1 MTDPSFDIVDIGA
14 RLGVPA
20 TALRPYGRD
29 KAKLELAALGPL
41 AERGALVLVS
51 GITPTAAGEGKTT
64 TAIGLA
70 DGLTRLGRRAAV
82 VLREPSLGPIF
93 GQKGGGTG
101 FGRSRLVP
109 TADINLHFTG
119 DFHAIASAHNLLAAL
134 IDNHLHHGL
143 TPTLDPERI
152 TWKRTMDMNDR
163 ALRQLEVGRGKG
175 NGPVRAGGFDI
186 TAASEIM
193 AILALADGP
202 DDLRARLG
210 RIVIGRTVDG
220 RAATAADVGAVG
232 SMMALLRDAMLPNL
246 VATHEGTPAIVHCGP
261 FANIAHGTASV
272 VAMKAGLHL
281 AEVSVVE
288 CGFGFDLGGEKFFD
302 LVARGGPLSP
312 AAVVIIASLR
322 ALRLHG
328 GVAPDRVA
336 TPDLAAVQ
344 AGLPNLLR
352 HLDNARLFGR
362 PVVIALNAFAGD
374 SAEEVAAVRAAVTAA
389 DAGFAVID
397 APARGAD
404 GGVELAQ
411 LVLDTLAAHPQGRG
425 RHRISSRRVA
435 AHQARASRDQDLPRD
450 PGGAVGRGHRA
461 ARRPRGRGLGPPA
474 GVHGQDPGV
483 VHRRSHPTGRARWSH
498 ADGAAL
504 RASRRRRLHRRAVR
518 RDRPHARSAQAAAG
532 LRHRSG
538 RRRDRRRRL
547 TAIDRAIG
555 HAAQARR
562 ARRRR
567 SVSHRHQALD
577 PLGDRRVRREPAR
590 HRARRQRRADE
601 EAGGGRRVADGGA
614 GARGRCPSL
623 ELGQRASPGPAD
635 RRRCARRTRPPPY
648 SREREIARRMRVAA
662 IGATMMSASV
672 PRSPGPSRSSRAPPK
687 ASAPHC
693 TAGGDERHHR
703 GQHGRDRRDQDVA
716 VVDVGQLVGDHPAQL
731 ALGQERAQ
739 AGGHR
744 DHAVARI
751 AGRSRKALGAG
762 SSMT

>member
-143 TPTLDPERI
+143 APALDPERI

-175 NGPVRAGGFDI
+175 NGPVRPGGFDI

-202 DDLRARLG
+202 EDLRARLG

-281 AEVSVVE
+281 AEVAVVE

-352 HLDNARLFGR
+352 HLANARLFGR

-411 LVLDTLAAHPQGRG
+411 LVLDTLAA
-425 RHRISSRRVA
+425 
-435 AHQARASRDQDLPRD
+435 
-450 PGGAVGRGHRA
+450 
-461 ARRPRGRGLGPPA
+461 RPK
-474 GVHGQDPGV
+474 
-483 VHRRSHPTGRARWSH
+483 
-498 ADGAAL
+498 
-504 RASRRRRLHRRAVR
+504 
-518 RDRPHARSAQAAAG
+518 AAAG
-532 LRHRSG
+532 TVYPADAPLR
-538 RRRDRRRRL
+538 
-547 TAIDRAIG
+547 TK
-555 HAAQARR
+555 
-562 ARRRR
+562 
-567 SVSHRHQALD
+567 
-577 PLGDRRVRREPAR
+577 
-590 HRARRQRRADE
+590 
-601 EAGGGRRVADGGA
+601 
-614 GARGRCPSL
+614 L
-623 ELGQRASPGPAD
+623 ELIATKIYRATQVVLSD
-635 RRRCARRTRPPPY
+635 
-648 SREREIARRMRVAA
+648 E
-662 IGATMMSASV
+662 AT
-672 PRSPGPSRSSRAPPK
+672 
-687 ASAPHC
+687 
-693 TAGGDERHHR
+693 
-703 GQHGRDRRDQDVA
+703 
-716 VVDVGQLVGDHPAQL
+716 AQL
-731 ALGQERAQ
+731 ADLEA
-739 AGGHR
+739 AGWGHLPVCMAKTPASFTDDPTR
-744 DHAVARI
+744 PGAPDGHTLTVRRFELAA
-751 AGRSRKALGAG
+751 GAG
-762 SSMT
+762 FIVALCGAIVRMPGLPKQPRAFDIDLVDGEIVGVG